1 MNFAVLIM
9 NYLVSL
15 HRKSNQT
22 MEKDNENTLLKI
34 RSSRACIRDGYMW
47 FSDKFRRI
55 FRHTWPIALLF
66 AVLTA
71 TASALPVLISPLLLW
86 PALALELLAVII
98 LLVLTR
104 RVFRKKQLLP
114 PAGSASLGAKIRQ
127 AGQFVL
133 VGIVCLLVVAVLTLL
148 TSLPTLIMMAAN
160 WESQMGVLNGD
171 PAGMPDYVLW
181 LSIVVFLI
189 AGFLKAYVWMT
200 IICPFYLVR
209 VTVAQKEKEKKE
221 FNIEKL

>member
-1 MNFAVLIM
+1 M

-15 HRKSNQT
+15 HRKSSQT

-200 IICPFYLVR
+200 IILW
-209 VTVAQKEKEKKE
+209 
-221 FNIEKL
+221 IL

>member
-1 MNFAVLIM
+1 M

-15 HRKSNQT
+15 HRKSSQT

-98 LLVLTR
+98 LLMLTK
-104 RVFRKKQLLP
+104 RVFCKKQLLP
-114 PAGSASLGAKIRQ
+114 PAGSASFGAKIRQ
-127 AGQFVL
+127 AGQFIL

-160 WESQMGVLNGD
+160 WESQMGVLMGD
-171 PAGMPDYVLW
+171 PAGMPDYVKW
-181 LSIVVFLI
+181 LSIGAFLI
-189 AGFLKAYVWMT
+189 AGFLQAYVWMT
-200 IICPFYLVR
+200 IIAPLYMAN
-209 VTVAQKEKEKKE
+209 VTIALREQERKEL
-221 FNIEKL
+221 NIEKI